1 MKKSILIGSVGIILT
16 FISLFCGD
24 LYLAAQTENLPP
36 TKPRT
41 QTRKS
46 GGTRGRCID
55 SDNRLVLIVPENK
68 ESLSAVP
75 KTTLSHP
82 TFFWHIAQKSSLPVK
97 FTLVEP
103 GRTIYTK
110 ELNLDKSG
118 LVAVTLPKTVPPL
131 EIGKEYRWT
140 VSVICSRQN
149 PSQNPYTQ
157 AWVKRVSLSSM
168 VETEEK
174 LGCDTYEK
182 AEIWY
187 DALACHL
194 ESNSTINTARL
205 FQQIDLGYLFEGT
218 SVYKSDLNL
227 N

>member
-16 FISLFCGD
+16 FISLFFGE
-24 LYLAAQTENLPP
+24 LHLAAQTENLPP

-55 SDNRLVLIVPENK
+55 SDNRIVLIVPENQK
-68 ESLSAVP
+68 SLSPVP
-75 KTTLSHP
+75 RTTLSHP
-82 TFFWHIAQKSSLPVK
+82 TFFWHIAQKTPLPVK

-118 LVAVTLPKTVPPL
+118 LVGLTLPETVPPL

-157 AWVKRVSLSSM
+157 TWVKRVSLSSM

-174 LGCDTYEK
+174 LGCHTYEK

-194 ESNSTINTARL
+194 ESNSTTNTARL
-205 FQQIDLGYLFEGT
+205 FKQIDLGYLFKGT